1 MAALMIPRI
10 SILEQKLKTYYKFHF
25 VTIRHE
31 NVACLTV
38 FIERNPLNAVMALTD
53 LTTATHFSSL
63 SKKVAIIVYLRVTFL
78 QNVIIF
84 NWLIPFL
91 RKNFLEILYYF
102 V

>member
-1 MAALMIPRI
+1 MIPRI
-10 SILEQKLKTYYKFHF
+10 SILEQKLK
-25 VTIRHE
+25 
-31 NVACLTV
+31 NVAYLAV

-78 QNVIIF
+78 QNIIIL

-91 RKNFLEILYYF
+91 RKNFLENLYF
-102 V
+102 LV

>member
-1 MAALMIPRI
+1 MIPRI
-10 SILEQKLKTYYKFHF
+10 PILEQKLKTYYKFHF

-31 NVACLTV
+31 NVACLAV

-63 SKKVAIIVYLRVTFL
+63 SKKVPIIVYLRVTFL

-91 RKNFLEILYYF
+91 RKNFLKILYYF

>member
-1 MAALMIPRI
+1 MIPRI
-10 SILEQKLKTYYKFHF
+10 SILEQKLKTYHKFHF

-78 QNVIIF
+78 PNVIIF

>member
-1 MAALMIPRI
+1 MIPRI
-10 SILEQKLKTYYKFHF
+10 PILEQKLKTYYKFHF

-31 NVACLTV
+31 NVACLAV
-38 FIERNPLNAVMALTD
+38 FIERNPLNAVMALSD

-84 NWLIPFL
+84 NWLILFL
-91 RKNFLEILYYF
+91 RKNFLKILYYS